1 VKEGFC
7 LFDIFT
13 QLPLIFPKNKKNDYK
28 SGMRNTNSVSLVL
41 QRDVNYLLTLQEQQL
56 KIAGEKIGE
65 EKKQSIQSCQ

>member
-1 VKEGFC
+1 
-7 LFDIFT
+7 
-13 QLPLIFPKNKKNDYK
+13 
-28 SGMRNTNSVSLVL
+28 MRNTNSVSLVL